1 MAKKKIFHTGRRGGF
16 NIGMSAGI
24 ATALGVAVDQSAPA
38 KNKFDAKKTVCQHE
52 HTHDSRAEAR
62 RCNALHL
69 LQRGKLIRDLQ
80 VQPQY
85 WFVIDGRQVKHENGR
100 RLGYRADF
108 AYHDVEQDRA
118 VVEDVKGGYRD
129 DAWTIRKAVF
139 RALFPAIELRE
150 VK

>member
-1 MAKKKIFHTGRRGGF
+1 MPKKALFAGRNARARAFRLPIEG
-16 NIGMSAGI
+16 
-24 ATALGVAVDQSAPA
+24 ALAAPL
-38 KNKFDAKKTVCQHE
+38 KNKFDARKADCQHG
-52 HTHDSRAEAR
+52 HTHDSRSEAK

-69 LQRGKLIRDLQ
+69 LQRAGLIADLV

-85 WFVIDGRQVKHENGR
+85 WFIIDGRQVKHENGR

-108 AYHDVEQDRA
+108 AYRDIEKGAD

-139 RALFPAIELRE
+139 RALFPDLELRE

>member
-1 MAKKKIFHTGRRGGF
+1 MAKGTLFAGRNARARAFRLPVEG
-16 NIGMSAGI
+16 
-24 ATALGVAVDQSAPA
+24 ALAAPA
-38 KNKFDAKKTVCQHE
+38 KNKFDAKKAACQHG
-52 HTHDSRAEAR
+52 HTHDSRSEAK

-69 LQRGKLIRDLQ
+69 LQRGNLIADLV

-85 WFVIDGRQVKHENGR
+85 WFVINGVQVKHENGR

-108 AYHDVEQDRA
+108 AYRDVEKGAD

-139 RALFPAIELRE
+139 RALFPHLELRE

>member
-1 MAKKKIFHTGRRGGF
+1 MAKGTLFGGR
-16 NIGMSAGI
+16 
-24 ATALGVAVDQSAPA
+24 TARARAFRLPVEGALAAPA
-38 KNKFDAKKTVCQHE
+38 RNKFDARKADCQHG
-52 HTHDSRAEAR
+52 HTHDSRSEAK

-69 LQRGKLIRDLQ
+69 LQRAGLIRDLV

-85 WFVIDGRQVKHENGR
+85 WFVINGVQVKHENGR

-108 AYHDVEQDRA
+108 AYRDVEKGAD

-139 RALFPAIELRE
+139 CALFPNLELRE
-150 VK
+150 VRT

>member
-1 MAKKKIFHTGRRGGF
+1 MPKGGLGFFQTGRRTGKAF
-16 NIGMSAGI
+16 AAAG
-24 ATALGVAVDQSAPA
+24 LGEAAPA
-38 KNKFDAKKTVCQHE
+38 KNKFDAKKSSCQQG
-52 HTHDSRAEAR
+52 HTHDSRAEGR

-69 LQRGKLIRDLQ
+69 LQRANLIRDLV

-85 WFVIDGRQVKHENGR
+85 WFVINGVQVKHENGR

-139 RALFPAIELRE
+139 RALFPDLELRE